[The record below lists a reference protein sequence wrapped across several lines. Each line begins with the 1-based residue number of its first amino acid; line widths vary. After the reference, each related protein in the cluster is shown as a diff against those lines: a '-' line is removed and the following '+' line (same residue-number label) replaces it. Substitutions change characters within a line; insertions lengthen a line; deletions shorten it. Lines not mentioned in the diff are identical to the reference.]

1 MSGGSAGL
9 WSVSRCISLAET
21 FFSKFKTKR
30 GERYEGSQ

>member
-9 WSVSRCISLAET
+9 WSVSRCISLAE
-21 FFSKFKTKR
+21 KFKTKR